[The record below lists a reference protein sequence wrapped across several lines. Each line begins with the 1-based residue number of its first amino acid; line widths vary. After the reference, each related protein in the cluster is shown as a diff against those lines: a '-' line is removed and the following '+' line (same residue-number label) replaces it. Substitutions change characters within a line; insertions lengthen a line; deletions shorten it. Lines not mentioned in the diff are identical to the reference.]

1 MAIEGSTPDHAR
13 RRVPD
18 GDVRHRAAR
27 RATGARQVGA
37 GQRQQCRER
46 GAGAAAGPEAHGGGP
61 HRQHCE
67 RRLPARGSGAR
78 HLLAARAA
86 HRLPGVGDEFAAA
99 CSRWIVD
106 TGAGDTGGALRVAGA
121 DGVRGQVALRRRARQ
136 RRRDGEVARSR
147 PDDAG
152 SCRGRLLGRGAEVQ
166 GADVAA
172 HRASRRHAARLDA
185 KPGAAPAE
193 RLAHQERRP
202 REPAGMGLRARH
214 VARPTQGGA
223 GTQRGTG
230 VLRPGRASAVHRL
243 VPRLALLQP
252 RQAQVEGRQPAHR
265 PLQASEACR
274 TRRPRGALR
283 VRSRQPGAADARL
296 RIREAAR
303 LGAGSRC
310 GWGHAL
316 RAAGRR
322 CLATSIMAH
331 AGARTGRERR
341 AGRLRVLRLRRDG
354 RVRGGGDEARR
365 HARRFGHGDAGG
377 GARTAAAADGGT
389 GHAGKQD
396 SSG

>member
-67 RRLPARGSGAR
+67 RRLPARGPGAR

-99 CSRWIVD
+99 CRRWIVD

-185 KPGAAPAE
+185 KLGAAPVE

-214 VARPTQGGA
+214 VARSTQGGA
-223 GTQRGTG
+223 GTQRRTR

-252 RQAQVEGRQPAHR
+252 RQAQVEGRQPARR
-265 PLQASEACR
+265 PLQAREARR

-296 RIREAAR
+296 RVREAAR
-303 LGAGSRC
+303 LGAGSRR
-310 GWGHAL
+310 GRGDAL

-322 CLATSIMAH
+322 CLATGVVAH
-331 AGARTGRERR
+331 AGAGAGRERSD
-341 AGRLRVLRLRRDG
+341 GCLRVLRLRRDG

-365 HARRFGHGDAGG
+365 YAR
-377 GARTAAAADGGT
+377 
-389 GHAGKQD
+389 
-396 SSG
+396 